1 MNVKVLMAMRKIAS
15 DLQYGAPYDVRVKRQ
30 LDRDAREARKKE
42 EHRKR
47 LEAKRLEQE
56 RLRQAHEAKLRE
68 ERDAAAA
75 DGKNMKGKVIAPP
88 VPQQPAEPTVQQP

>member
-30 LDRDAREARKKE
+30 LDRDAREAQKKA

-56 RLRQAHEAKLRE
+56 RLRQEQEARRQA

-75 DGKNMKGKVIAPP
+75 AGKNMKGKVIAPS
-88 VPQQPAEPTVQQP
+88 VPQQPAEPTGQQP